1 MCDRQTGGGV
11 VVNFGKSIRI
21 FLMDNGM
28 PSGRWSCELSNWTGK
43 AYKIPRNKVIDC
55 SDRPD
60 LLNTGIYFL
69 IGRDEDEKELIYIGE
84 SDSILNR
91 LKQHLDKDYWTECIV
106 FISKDDFL
114 NKAHIKYMENRFH
127 NMAVNAKRYI
137 IMNAGAPT
145 KSSLSKADIAELEE
159 FMYNARLIVNIL
171 GFRAFE
177 PLLESSEKNDIETL
191 SLSVAGIYASGRVT
205 SEGFVVLAGSSICKN
220 PAPSMIKTLA
230 RRAQLTKEGKIDEN
244 NKLEED
250 ILFSSPSAAA
260 SFVLGYSVSG
270 PATWKNYQGKTL
282 GVIESTKKEGG

>member
-1 MCDRQTGGGV
+1 M
-11 VVNFGKSIRI
+11 VNFGKSIRI

-43 AYKIPRNKVIDC
+43 AYKMPRNRVMDC
-55 SDRPD
+55 GDKPD
-60 LLNTGIYFL
+60 LQYTGVYFL
-69 IGRDEDEKELIYIGE
+69 IGRNEDDRELIYIGE

-106 FISKDDFL
+106 LISKDDFL
-114 NKAHIKYMENRFH
+114 NKAHSKYMENRFH
-127 NMAVNAKRYI
+127 QMALTAKRFAV
-137 IMNAGAPT
+137 MNTNTPT
-145 KSSLSKADIAELEE
+145 KTSMSEADTAELEE
-159 FMYNARLIVNIL
+159 FMHNARLIVNIL
-171 GFRAFE
+171 GVKAFE
-177 PLLESSEKNDIETL
+177 PLVESSNKNDIETL
-191 SLSVAGIYASGRVT
+191 SLSVAGINASGQVT
-205 SEGFVVLAGSSICKN
+205 SEGFVVFAGSSICKN

>member
-1 MCDRQTGGGV
+1 

-127 NMAVNAKRYI
+127 NMALSAKRFDV
-137 IMNAGAPT
+137 MNTNTPT
-145 KSSLSKADIAELEE
+145 KTSMSEADTAELEE
-159 FMYNARLIVNIL
+159 FMHNARLIVNIL
-171 GFRAFE
+171 GVKAFE
-177 PLLESSEKNDIETL
+177 PLVELSNKNDIKTL
-191 SLSVAGIYASGRVT
+191 SLSVAGVNASGQVT
-205 SEGFVVLAGSSICKN
+205 SEGFVVFAGSTISKK
-220 PAPSMIKTLA
+220 PSSSLLKSLLL
-230 RRAQLTKEGKIDEN
+230 RREQLLSEGKIDEN
-244 NKLEED
+244 SKLLED
-250 ILFSSPSAAA
+250 VLFSSSSAA
-260 SFVLGYSVSG
+260 SDFILGYSTSG
-270 PATWKNYQGKTL
+270 PLTWKNSQGKTL
-282 GVIESTKKEGG
+282 KEIELEKKEG